1 MKMTSALRVKLWKR
15 KIKKL
20 RKKKK
25 LSKKQL
31 KKMIDLHVKL
41 SLYDIERKREE
52 SEKQNI

>member
-1 MKMTSALRVKLWKR
+1 MTSAFKVKLWKR